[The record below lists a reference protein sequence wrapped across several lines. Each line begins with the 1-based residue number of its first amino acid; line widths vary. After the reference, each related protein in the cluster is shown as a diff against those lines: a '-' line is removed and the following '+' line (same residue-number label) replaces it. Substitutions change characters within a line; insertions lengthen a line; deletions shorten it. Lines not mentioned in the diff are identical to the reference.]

1 MMTIDDFLASK
12 YVKFGRGP
20 VEFDCWGLVRIA
32 LTDLF
37 ARDLLPSYAGVDPQD
52 KRSLTATAIAVRDIN
67 LFARTAIKV
76 GAIAT
81 AWRGQLCVHVGI
93 VVECDGR
100 LWVLETDEATGPA
113 LTRPVIFESRY
124 TQVIYYDN

>member
-1 MMTIDDFLASK
+1 MTIDDFLATN
-12 YVKFGRGP
+12 YVKFGRSLP
-20 VEFDCWGLVRIA
+20 DLDCWGLVRLA
-32 LTDLF
+32 RVELF
-37 ARDLLPSYAGVDPQD
+37 NRELLPSYVEIDPQD
-52 KRSLTATAIAVRDIN
+52 KRELTTATLNVQAVGEFKEVP
-67 LFARTAIKV
+67 LTV

-81 AWRGQLCVHVGI
+81 AWRGRLCVHVGI

-113 LTRPVIFESRY
+113 LTRPQLFESRY

>member
-1 MMTIDDFLASK
+1 MTIDDFLATK
-12 YVKFGRGP
+12 YVKFGRVP
-20 VEFDCWGLVRIA
+20 PELDCWGLVRLA
-32 LTDLF
+32 RVELF
-37 ARDLLPSYAGVDPQD
+37 GREPLPYYSRIDPQD
-52 KRSLTATAIAVRDIN
+52 KRSLTEKTLEVRDIN
-67 LFARTAIKV
+67 LFKRTEIKA

-81 AWRGQLCVHVGI
+81 AWRGRLCVHVGI

-113 LTRPVIFESRY
+113 LTRPQLFESRY

>member
-1 MMTIDDFLASK
+1 MTIDDFLATN
-12 YVKFGRGP
+12 YVKFGRSLP
-20 VEFDCWGLVRIA
+20 DLDCWGLVRLA
-32 LTDLF
+32 RVELF
-37 ARDLLPSYAGVDPQD
+37 NRELLPSYVEIDPSD
-52 KRSLTATAIAVRDIN
+52 KRELTTATLNVQAVGE
-67 LFARTAIKV
+67 FKEVSMSV

-81 AWRGQLCVHVGI
+81 AWRGRLCVHVGI

-113 LTRPVIFESRY
+113 LTRPQLFESRY

>member
-1 MMTIDDFLASK
+1 MTIDDFLATN
-12 YVKFGRGP
+12 YAKFGRCLP
-20 VEFDCWGLVRIA
+20 DLDCWGLVRLA
-32 LTDLF
+32 RVELF
-37 ARDLLPSYAGVDPQD
+37 NRELLPGYVEVDPQD
-52 KRSLTATAIAVRDIN
+52 KRELTAATLNVQSVGEFKEISMSA
-67 LFARTAIKV
+67 

-81 AWRGQLCVHVGI
+81 AWRGRLCVHVGI

-113 LTRPVIFESRY
+113 LTRPQLFESRY